1 MKNRR
6 TVRTFRERVVAAV
19 ILLSVA
25 AAAAVGAS
33 ALTTQILEPPPRS
46 DKPIAKRAPLLIN
59 DAGPSAVVV
68 EAFMDFECEGCSA
81 IYPAIEQIRAEF
93 SDRVTIVLRHYPSR
107 SHVNAINAA
116 QAVEAAAEQGQFEPM
131 YQRILSTQ
139 YDWADAQ
146 KSEASLFRKYALD
159 LGLDL
164 ERYDAVVASSATAR
178 RIEAAVAHGQA
189 EDVSEV
195 PSFLVEDKPIDGET
209 SAALR
214 VAILRELD
222 T

>member
-1 MKNRR
+1 MNDSEIPRHL
-6 TVRTFRERVVAAV
+6 RERIGAAV
-19 ILLSVA
+19 PLLTL
-25 AAAAVGAS
+25 AAVVVFA
-33 ALTTQILEPPPRS
+33 ALVLTFQVLTPTPQSHSPITT
-46 DKPIAKRAPLLIN
+46 RAPLLIN

-68 EAFMDFECEGCSA
+68 EAFVDFGCEDSSFIYSA
-81 IYPAIEQIRAEF
+81 LEQIRAEF
-93 SDRVTIVLRHYPSR
+93 SDQVTIVLRHYPSR
-107 SHVNAINAA
+107 SHVNSINVA
-116 QAVEAAAEQGQFEPM
+116 QAVEAAAEQGQLEPM

-139 YDWADAQ
+139 YDWADTP

-164 ERYDAVVASSATAR
+164 DRYDAVVASSATAR
-178 RIEAAVAHGQA
+178 DIEADVAHGQA
-189 EDVSEV
+189 ENVSDV
-195 PSFLVEDKPIDGET
+195 PSFLVDDKPIDGET